1 MNANYIFKNCAIAV
15 FGVFK
20 WPFVL
25 YIKGITRD
33 AQKCTE
39 MHGNAE
45 PVLIPMFKMSK
56 CQVRNTDI
64 LRTFLFK
71 FIVLFFYFV
80 PGSSFSKINDVF

>member
-1 MNANYIFKNCAIAV
+1 
-15 FGVFK
+15 
-20 WPFVL
+20 
-25 YIKGITRD
+25 
-33 AQKCTE
+33 
-39 MHGNAE
+39 MHRNAE

-64 LRTFLFK
+64 LPTFFFK